1 MSHDGHP
8 PQTQQT
14 KVFCFFFS
22 TKKSFSFPF
31 YFNCQLPTGNGPMNV
46 SAPFIRR
53 PVATILLS
61 LGLFLAGAVAYILLP
76 VAALPNIDIPGI
88 VIFVGRPGADPA
100 TMANSVAAPLERHLG
115 EIGGID
121 EVDSINST
129 GQSTIICIFNFDRD
143 IESAAHDVQGAIN
156 AAQADLP
163 SDLPLRPFYRKI
175 NPTDAPII
183 TLALSSDTLSLGQI
197 YDAADTVLG
206 QRLAQ
211 IEGVSRITLEG
222 GQQPAVRVQL
232 DPGALRAA
240 GIAAQDVFNVV
251 RNANVLQP
259 TGSFEGRKRSEQ
271 IEVNGQ
277 IVRATSYG
285 RLVLKSH
292 NGAVLRLSDVA
303 RVIDGVSNVRLAAWN
318 NHQPAILVNI
328 YKIAGANVIDTVDR
342 VKASLPQLQKWISP
356 DIRMTPIGDRT
367 TSIRASTNDVQITL
381 LITGTLVLLTV
392 LLFLRR
398 IGATLAAA
406 VTVPLSIAG
415 TACGMWAMGFSLNNY
430 SLMAI
435 TISVGFVVDDAIV
448 MIENIARL
456 REQGMPRMQAAIV
469 GARQIGFTVMSIT
482 LSLIAVFIPLLF
494 MGSILG
500 KLFHEF
506 AFTLTFAITVS
517 AIVSLT
523 LTPMVCARFTDP
535 EPRGLLLRIDTG
547 MERGFRRIVAAY
559 SRQLEWALRH
569 RILMLLLT
577 VSTVFM
583 TFWLYAAVPK
593 GFLST
598 EDLGLIRGDAL
609 AAANVSFDQMSRL
622 QQRIVDVLLAD
633 PAIANVRSSIGVV
646 DGFDTQNRGQMNISL
661 KPRNQRDASATE
673 IIARLQPKLEKVAG
687 VRVTLTPQ
695 GDIRGGGQQNGGDYS
710 FDLLDDNLDELAVW
724 TDKIE
729 KRLQNEPGFLAVSSD
744 QDTGAPQAYIT
755 IDRQAAARLQI
766 SVAAI
771 DEALANAFSQRQI
784 STIYTERNQY
794 KVILETLPWLQ
805 TDPRYL
811 DHVYVGADTGM
822 QVPLSAVTHLSYTTA
837 PLTVT
842 HEGQMPA
849 ATISFNVGKPL
860 APASAIKRAVEITQE
875 LGTPPSLHTDF
886 GGNAKWVVDSL
897 AKEPALIAAALL
909 SIYIVLG
916 VLYESLIHPLTI
928 ISSLP
933 SAGVGALLA
942 ILATGTEFGLMS
954 IIGIVLLMG
963 IVKKNAIM
971 LVDFALEAER
981 ERGMTPD
988 EAIREACIER
998 FRPIIMTTLAAI
1010 CGALPLALAFGTGG
1024 EVRRPLGIAVCG
1036 GLIVSQALTLY
1047 TTPVVY
1053 LALERLVRK
1062 PRQRIV
1068 HAPAE

>member
-1 MSHDGHP
+1 MN
-8 PQTQQT
+8 
-14 KVFCFFFS
+14 FS
-22 TKKSFSFPF
+22 T
-31 YFNCQLPTGNGPMNV
+31 
-46 SAPFIRR
+46 PFILR

-61 LGLFLAGAVAYILLP
+61 IGLFLAGSVAYVLLP

-88 VIFVGRPGADPA
+88 VIFATRPGADPA

-129 GQSTIICIFNFDRD
+129 GASTIFCIFDFDRD
-143 IESAAHDVQGAIN
+143 IESAAHDVEAAIN
-156 AAQADLP
+156 ASQADLP
-163 SDLPLRPFYRKI
+163 SDLPGRPFYRKI
-175 NPTDAPII
+175 NPTDRPIV
-183 TLALSSDTLSLGQI
+183 TLALTSDTLSVGQI
-197 YDAADTVLG
+197 YDAADTILG

-211 IEGVSRITLEG
+211 VEGVSRIRLSG

-240 GIAAQDVFNVV
+240 GVAAQDVLSVI

-259 TGSFEGRKRSEQ
+259 TGAIQGPHRAEQ
-271 IEVNGQ
+271 VTVNGQ
-277 IVRATSYG
+277 IIRATDYG
-285 RLVLKSH
+285 RLVLKTH

-303 RVIDGVSNVRLAAWN
+303 HVIDGVSNTRLAAWN
-318 NHQPAILVNI
+318 NKQPAILVNV
-328 YKIAGANVIDTVDR
+328 YKIAGANVIQTVDR
-342 VKASLPQLQKWISP
+342 VKAALPQLKKWISP
-356 DIRMTPIGDRT
+356 DIKITPIGDRT
-367 TSIRASTNDVQITL
+367 TSIRASTGDVQITL
-381 LITGTLVLLTV
+381 LITGALVLLTI

-398 IGATLAAA
+398 IGATMAAA

-415 TACGMWAMGFSLNNY
+415 TACGMWFMGFSLNNY

-456 REQGMPRMQAAIV
+456 KEQGMAPMAAAIA
-469 GARQIGFTVMSIT
+469 GSRQIGFTVLSIT

-500 KLFHEF
+500 KLLHEF
-506 AFTLTFAITVS
+506 AFTLTFAIVIS

-535 EPRGLLLRIDTG
+535 EPTGRLLRIDQA
-547 MERGFRRIVAAY
+547 MDRFFRRIVTAY
-559 SRQLEWALRH
+559 ARQLEWALRH
-569 RILMLLLT
+569 RILMLLVT
-577 VSTVFM
+577 VGTVIA

-593 GFLST
+593 GFLAT
-598 EDLGLIRGDAL
+598 QDIGVLRGDAL
-609 AAANVSFDQMSRL
+609 ASANVSFAEMSRL
-622 QQRIVDVLLAD
+622 QQRVVDIILAD
-633 PAIANVRSSIGVV
+633 PAVANVSSSVGVE
-646 DGFDTQNRGQMNISL
+646 DGFDTQNRGELDVAL
-661 KPRNQRDASATE
+661 KPLSQRNASATGV
-673 IIARLQPKLEKVAG
+673 IARLHPKLAAIAG
-687 VRVTLTPQ
+687 VHVTLTPAS
-695 GDIRGGGQQNGGDYS
+695 DIRGGGHQNGGDYS
-710 FDLLDDNLDELAVW
+710 FDLLDSNLSEL
-724 TDKIE
+724 TDWSSRIE
-729 KRLQNEPGFLAVSSD
+729 RRLRNEPGFLEVSSD
-744 QDTGAPQAYIT
+744 QDVGSPQAYIT

-766 SVAAI
+766 SVSAI
-771 DEALANAFSQRQI
+771 DNALANAYGQRQI

-794 KVILETLPWLQ
+794 KVVVETLPWLQ

-811 DHVYVGADTGM
+811 DHVYVGADTGE
-822 QVPLSAVTHLSYTTA
+822 QVPLSAVTTLSYGTA

-860 APASAIKRAVEITQE
+860 APAAALKRALEITKE
-875 LGTPPSLHTDF
+875 MGMPPSMHTDF
-886 GGNAKWVVDSL
+886 GGNAKWVTDSL
-897 AKEPALIAAALL
+897 SKEPALIAAALL

-942 ILATGTEFGLMS
+942 ILITGTEFGVMS
-954 IIGIVLLMG
+954 VIGIVLLMG

-988 EAIREACIER
+988 QAIREACIER

-1010 CGALPLALAFGTGG
+1010 CGAMPLALAFGTGA
-1024 EVRRPLGIAVCG
+1024 EARRPLGIAVSG
-1036 GLIVSQALTLY
+1036 GLILSQALTLY

-1062 PRQRIV
+1062 PRHRIV

>member
-1 MSHDGHP
+1 MN
-8 PQTQQT
+8 
-14 KVFCFFFS
+14 FS
-22 TKKSFSFPF
+22 T
-31 YFNCQLPTGNGPMNV
+31 
-46 SAPFIRR
+46 PFILR

-61 LGLFLAGAVAYILLP
+61 VGLFLAGAVAYVLLP

-88 VIFVGRPGADPA
+88 VIFANRPGADPA

-129 GQSTIICIFNFDRD
+129 GASTIICIFDFDRD
-143 IESAAHDVQGAIN
+143 VESAAHDVQAAIN
-156 AAQADLP
+156 ASQADLP

-175 NPTDAPII
+175 NPTDSPII
-183 TLALSSDTLSLGQI
+183 TLALSSSTLSIGQI

-211 IEGVSRITLEG
+211 VEGVSRVQIEG

-240 GIAAQDVFNVV
+240 GIAAQDVMNVI

-259 TGSFEGRKRSEQ
+259 TGGIEGRKRSQ
-271 IEVNGQ
+271 QVQVNGQ
-277 IVRATSYG
+277 IIRATDYG
-285 RLVLKSH
+285 RLVLKTH

-303 RVIDGVSNVRLAAWN
+303 HVIDSVSNTRLAAWN
-318 NHQPAILVNI
+318 NHQQAILINV
-328 YKIAGANVIDTVDR
+328 YKIAGANVIQTVDR
-342 VKASLPQLQKWISP
+342 VTAALPQLRKWISP
-356 DIRMTPIGDRT
+356 DIQVVPVIDRT
-367 TSIRASTNDVQITL
+367 TSIRASTRDVQITL
-381 LITGTLVLLTV
+381 LITGSLVLMTV

-448 MIENIARL
+448 MIENITRL
-456 REQGMPRMQAAIV
+456 REQGMAPMPAAIA

-506 AFTLTFAITVS
+506 ALTLVFAITIS
-517 AIVSLT
+517 AVVSLT
-523 LTPMVCARFTDP
+523 LTPMVCARFT
-535 EPRGLLLRIDTG
+535 EPPLTGRLARIDEA

-559 SRQLEWALRH
+559 ARQLEWALRH
-569 RILMLLLT
+569 RILMILIT
-577 VSTVFM
+577 VLTVFM
-583 TFWLYAAVPK
+583 TFWLYAEVPK

-598 EDLGLIRGDAL
+598 QDLGLIRGDVL
-609 AAANVSFDQMSRL
+609 AAPNVSFEQMSEL
-622 QQRIVDVLLAD
+622 QRRVVDALMSD
-633 PAIANVRSSIGVV
+633 PGVTNVSSSVGVV
-646 DGFDTQNRGQMNISL
+646 DGFDTQNRGELNIAL
-661 KPRNQRDASATE
+661 KPLAKRDASAAG
-673 IIARLQPKLEKVAG
+673 IIARLQPKLAKIAG
-687 VRVTLTPQ
+687 VRVTLTPA
-695 GDIRGGGQQNGGDYS
+695 GDFRGGGHQNGGDYS
-710 FDLLDDNLDELAVW
+710 FDLLDDNLDELEFW
-724 TDKIE
+724 TKKIE
-729 KRLQNEPGFLAVSSD
+729 HRLQSEPGFLAVTSD
-744 QDTGAPQAYIT
+744 QDNGAPQAYMS
-755 IDRQAAARLQI
+755 IDRDAAARLQV

-771 DEALANAFSQRQI
+771 DEALNNAFSQRQI

-805 TDPRYL
+805 TDPLYL

-822 QVPLSAVTHLSYTTA
+822 QVPLSAVTHLIYNTA

-842 HEGQMPA
+842 HEAQMPA

-860 APASAIKRAVEITQE
+860 APGSAITRALEITKE
-875 LGTPPSLHTDF
+875 LGLPPSVHTDF
-886 GGNAKWVVDSL
+886 GGNAKWVQDSL

-916 VLYESLIHPLTI
+916 VLYESLIHPITI

-942 ILATGTEFGLMS
+942 VLMTGTEFGIMS

-1010 CGALPLALAFGTGG
+1010 CGAMPLALAFGTGG
-1024 EVRRPLGIAVCG
+1024 EVRRPLGIAVSG
-1036 GLIVSQALTLY
+1036 GLIFSQALTLY

-1062 PRQRIV
+1062 PRHRIV

>member
-1 MSHDGHP
+1 MS
-8 PQTQQT
+8 
-14 KVFCFFFS
+14 FS
-22 TKKSFSFPF
+22 T
-31 YFNCQLPTGNGPMNV
+31 
-46 SAPFIRR
+46 PFIKR

-61 LGLFLAGAVAYILLP
+61 LGLFLAGAVAYMLLP

-115 EIGGID
+115 QIGGVD

-129 GQSTIICIFNFDRD
+129 GQSTIFCIFSFDRD
-143 IESAAHDVQGAIN
+143 IESAAHDVQAAIN

-175 NPTDAPII
+175 NPTDSPIL
-183 TLALSSDTLSLGQI
+183 TLALTSNTLSIGQI

-206 QRLAQ
+206 QRLSQ
-211 IEGVSRITLEG
+211 IEGVSRVKIEG

-240 GIAAQDVFNVV
+240 GIASQDVLNVI

-259 TGSFEGRKRSEQ
+259 TGAFQGGKRSEQ

-277 IVRATSYG
+277 IVRATQYG
-285 RLVLKSH
+285 RLVLKTH

-303 RVIDGVSNVRLAAWN
+303 HVIDGVSNTRLAAWN
-318 NHQPAILVNI
+318 NHQPAILVSV
-328 YKIAGANVIDTVDR
+328 YKIAGANVIQTVDR
-342 VKASLPQLQKWISP
+342 VRQALPQLRQWISP
-356 DIRMTPIGDRT
+356 DIQITPISDRT
-367 TSIRASTNDVQITL
+367 TSIRASTGDVQITL
-381 LITGTLVLLTV
+381 LITGALVLMVV

-398 IGATLAAA
+398 IGATMAAA

-448 MIENIARL
+448 MIENISRL
-456 REQGMPRMQAAIV
+456 REQGMAPMQAALV
-469 GARQIGFTVMSIT
+469 GSRQIGFTVLSIT

-506 AFTLTFAITVS
+506 AFTLTTAIVVS
-517 AIVSLT
+517 ALVSLT
-523 LTPMVCARFTDP
+523 LTPMVCARFTEP
-535 EPRGLLLRIDTG
+535 EPTGWLKRIDQS
-547 MERGFRRIVAAY
+547 MDRGFRKIVTAY
-559 SRQLEWALRH
+559 ARQLEWALRH
-569 RILMLLLT
+569 RILMLLVT
-577 VSTVFM
+577 VATVFV
-583 TFWLYAAVPK
+583 TFWLYGAVPK
-593 GFLST
+593 GFLANQ
-598 EDLGLIRGDAL
+598 DLGQLRGDAL
-609 AAANVSFDQMSRL
+609 ASASVSFAEMSRL
-622 QQRIVDVLLAD
+622 QQRVVDVMLAD
-633 PAIANVRSSIGVV
+633 PAVANVSSSVGVE
-646 DGFDTQNRGQMNISL
+646 DGFDTQNRGEMRVDL
-661 KPRNQRDASATE
+661 KPLNERHVSATDL
-673 IIARLQPKLEKVAG
+673 IARLRPKLAAITG
-687 VRVTLTPQ
+687 IHVTLTPQ

-710 FDLLDDNLDELAVW
+710 FDLLDDNLDELAYW
-724 TDKIE
+724 TSKIE
-729 KRLQNEPGFLAVSSD
+729 HRLDHEPGFLEVSSD
-744 QDTGAPQAYIT
+744 QDIGAPQAYIT
-755 IDRQAAARLQI
+755 IDN
-766 SVAAI
+766 
-771 DEALANAFSQRQI
+771 ALSNAFGQRQI
-784 STIYTERNQY
+784 STIYTDRNEY

-805 TDPRYL
+805 SDPIYL
-811 DHVYVGADTGM
+811 DHVYVGADTGL
-822 QVPLSAVTHLSYTTA
+822 QVPLSAVTHLRYTTA

-842 HEGQMPA
+842 HEGGMPA
-849 ATISFNVGKPL
+849 STISFNVGKPL
-860 APASAIKRAVEITQE
+860 APASAIDRATEITKE
-875 LGTPPSLHTDF
+875 MGIPPTLHTDF

-916 VLYESLIHPLTI
+916 ILYESLIHPLTI

-942 ILATGTEFGLMS
+942 VLITGTEFGVMS

-981 ERGMTPD
+981 ERGMSPD
-988 EAIREACIER
+988 AAIREACIER

-1010 CGALPLALAFGTGG
+1010 CGALPLALAFGTGS
-1024 EVRRPLGIAVCG
+1024 ETRRPLGIAVCG